1 MNLLPLK
8 QRRSALLTLVSVL
21 AAAYA
26 APYLVPDSPDSL
38 VFRDGILPA
47 LLLLAAAY
55 PARAAFEKH
64 PARALK
70 YGGFLAL
77 VFSFFLGLGSELM
90 VYDGF
95 LPGAGSFIRRL
106 AVPCLMTPLLGALF
120 SYLFAAPARND
131 APGGRRLPVPLYF
144 LVFALSYTATLLA
157 FFPGVINYDFE
168 GEIVQYMT
176 GEYLASH
183 PIFHSMLTGV
193 LYQIGTALFGS
204 ATGGAATYSV
214 FQLLCLSAMFAWC
227 CGFLQKR
234 VPLWAVLLVAAAMAI
249 LPFNG
254 ILAISTVKDT
264 LFTGLCA
271 MLCLTLWE
279 ITEDPQAFLA
289 RRANLLRVFL
299 ICLVMSLL
307 RHNAVFAVLPAVLAV
322 VVLCRGARKKAA
334 ALCAVTM
341 LFCLGMPRCLQYATH
356 AKALLSSEL
365 MSVPCQQLMRTA
377 ARVDELT
384 QEEYDEIAAWF
395 SGAIHRYR
403 PSYAD
408 PAKGGNFDLAR
419 YTAHPEEYWSLWKKY
434 AKRYPRVY
442 IEAFF
447 ANCMGIWYPDDTTH
461 AHTLDTEDWDNVYLR
476 TVNVVPEMVGEVTAH
491 SYLPAYR
498 TWLYNSTHHSRHEN
512 VPLYSQLF
520 KPSTYVYLL
529 LALTLLL
536 L

>member
-8 QRRSALLTLVSVL
+8 QRHSALLTLVSVL

-131 APGGRRLPVPLYF
+131 ALGGRRLPVPLYF
-144 LVFALSYTATLLA
+144 LVFALSYSATLLA

-279 ITEDPQAFLA
+279 IAEDPDAFMA
-289 RRANLLRVFL
+289 RKAALLRVFL
-299 ICLVMSLL
+299 ICLAMSLL
-307 RHNAVFAVLPAVLAV
+307 RHNAVFAVRMFVNERRKNKCHLAV
-322 VVLCRGARKKAA
+322 
-334 ALCAVTM
+334 
-341 LFCLGMPRCLQYATH
+341 
-356 AKALLSSEL
+356 
-365 MSVPCQQLMRTA
+365 
-377 ARVDELT
+377 
-384 QEEYDEIAAWF
+384 
-395 SGAIHRYR
+395 
-403 PSYAD
+403 
-408 PAKGGNFDLAR
+408 
-419 YTAHPEEYWSLWKKY
+419 SL
-434 AKRYPRVY
+434 V
-442 IEAFF
+442 F
-447 ANCMGIWYPDDTTH
+447 
-461 AHTLDTEDWDNVYLR
+461 L
-476 TVNVVPEMVGEVTAH
+476 
-491 SYLPAYR
+491 
-498 TWLYNSTHHSRHEN
+498 
-512 VPLYSQLF
+512 
-520 KPSTYVYLL
+520 
-529 LALTLLL
+529 
-536 L
+536 